1 MAPAVAGPEI
11 ITFRMSQVAVLM
23 VDKTKLSA
31 FPWRLHRLCAAES
44 REKSKTSSFSEMEN
58 DSESG
63 TNKEGDVA
71 LKGESKSISEMLSLK

>member
-31 FPWRLHRLCAAES
+31 FP
-44 REKSKTSSFSEMEN
+44 
-58 DSESG
+58 
-63 TNKEGDVA
+63 
-71 LKGESKSISEMLSLK
+71 